1 MSNVFKS
8 WLSASRPK
16 TLALAIAGPLTGI
29 SLALFENS
37 SINPFQAVLCIL
49 VAMLLQILSNFS
61 NDLGDFKKGTD
72 QLANRTDRALANG
85 DIKESQMKAA
95 IVITAL
101 LSLVA
106 GISLIWYTDL
116 TPTDQWILFLIGL
129 AAIGSAIAYTMGK
142 RAYGYNGFGDI
153 FVFVFFG
160 LASVLVTYYI
170 QMRTLSWE
178 AILGAIAIGSFST
191 MVLNI
196 NNVRDIKKDA
206 ENNKR
211 TIPVIIGFVNSRIYQ
226 IILAAIGSFCWI
238 VLILTYNSPYLAIPL
253 FLLVLVLHAF
263 MNLKQDEF
271 MEYNKQLKYIS
282 LLTMLLSIILFI
294 SAVIFATSS

>member
-1 MSNVFKS
+1 
-8 WLSASRPK
+8 
-16 TLALAIAGPLTGI
+16 
-29 SLALFENS
+29 
-37 SINPFQAVLCIL
+37 
-49 VAMLLQILSNFS
+49 
-61 NDLGDFKKGTD
+61 
-72 QLANRTDRALANG
+72 
-85 DIKESQMKAA
+85 
-95 IVITAL
+95 
-101 LSLVA
+101 
-106 GISLIWYTDL
+106 
-116 TPTDQWILFLIGL
+116 
-129 AAIGSAIAYTMGK
+129 
-142 RAYGYNGFGDI
+142 
-153 FVFVFFG
+153 
-160 LASVLVTYYI
+160 
-170 QMRTLSWE
+170 LSWE

>member
-129 AAIGSAIAYTMGK
+129 TAIGSAIAYTMGK

-282 LLTMLLSIILFI
+282 LLTMLLSIILFS

>member
-95 IVITAL
+95 IAITAL

>member
-282 LLTMLLSIILFI
+282 LLTMLLSIILFS

>member
-1 MSNVFKS
+1 MFSNHGF
-8 WLSASRPK
+8 LLQDPK